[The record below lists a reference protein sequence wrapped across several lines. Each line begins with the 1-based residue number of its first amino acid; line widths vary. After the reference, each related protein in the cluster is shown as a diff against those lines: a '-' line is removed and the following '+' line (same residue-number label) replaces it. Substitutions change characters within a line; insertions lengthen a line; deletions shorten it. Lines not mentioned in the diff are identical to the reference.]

1 MVKGDEIKEILGVS
15 LARIRIANVHSYTG
29 GTHKSIK
36 GCHTINILP
45 EVLKSSAST
54 RMQRENY
61 PEIPITR

>member
-36 GCHTINILP
+36 GHHTINILT
-45 EVLKSSAST
+45 EVLKSRTNT
-54 RMQRENY
+54 RA
-61 PEIPITR
+61 